1 MSWYAV
7 DYEHD
12 RELERS
18 IAWADACEE
27 GCPYRERGE
36 CGGRWPGTPD
46 CQLFRDSRWSD
57 IYMEE

>member
-1 MSWYAV
+1 MSWYAI

-12 RELERS
+12 REWERS